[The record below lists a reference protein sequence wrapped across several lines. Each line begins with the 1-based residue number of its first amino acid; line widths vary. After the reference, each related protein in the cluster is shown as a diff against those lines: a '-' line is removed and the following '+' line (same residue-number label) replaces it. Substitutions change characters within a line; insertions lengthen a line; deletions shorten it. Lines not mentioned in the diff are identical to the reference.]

1 MYIWAMLFALLFAF
15 GMCWVAQLNKDLI
28 TITLPPGN
36 YQLQAYVWEI
46 ILASAA
52 AALILAGIIALH
64 KGSQRRR
71 WERDIEAK
79 IADMDKKLGGLAG
92 KIEDLELK
100 LVSSP
105 PKVEEAEVSASPK
118 EGG

>member
-15 GMCWVAQLNKDLI
+15 GMCWVAILNKDLV

-46 ILASAA
+46 FLASAA
-52 AALILAGIIALH
+52 AALILAGIIALC
-64 KGSQRRR
+64 KGAQRRR
-71 WERDIEAK
+71 WEKEIDVK
-79 IADMDKKLGGLAG
+79 IADLDKKLEGLAG

-100 LVSSP
+100 LVTP
-105 PKVEEAEVSASPK
+105 PTKAEEVEEVSSPK
-118 EGG
+118 EG

>member
-15 GMCWVAQLNKDLI
+15 GMCWVAILNKDLI

-46 ILASAA
+46 FLASAA
-52 AALILAGIIALH
+52 AALILAGIIALC
-64 KGSQRRR
+64 KGAQRRR
-71 WERDIEAK
+71 WEKEIDVK
-79 IADMDKKLGGLAG
+79 IADLDKKLAGLAG

-100 LVSSP
+100 LVTPSP
-105 PKVEEAEVSASPK
+105 KAEEVEEVSSPK
-118 EGG
+118 EG